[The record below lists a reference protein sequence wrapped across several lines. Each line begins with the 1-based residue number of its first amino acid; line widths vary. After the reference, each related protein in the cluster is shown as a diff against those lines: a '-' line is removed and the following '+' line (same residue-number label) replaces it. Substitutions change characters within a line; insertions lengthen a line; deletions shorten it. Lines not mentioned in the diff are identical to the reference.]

1 MRMVSIKTIRKNDG
15 EAQRQYNRN
24 SNTESDTEMM
34 VQKGLYRDD
43 GTERVIQRLWYREGD
58 TEMMVQR

>member
-1 MRMVSIKTIRKNDG
+1 MVSIKTIRKNDG

-34 VQKGLYRDD
+34 VQRGLYRDD
-43 GTERVIQRLWYREGD
+43 GTERVIQRWF
-58 TEMMVQR
+58 